1 MNMTRM
7 HSDGRGVSGSSKP
20 VDAKQPEWID
30 YDAEEVKDLVVRLR
44 EDGFDPA
51 QIGLKLRDEYGIPD
65 VQQITEKKV
74 TEILEEEDVAPEIPE
89 DLKNLVEKAENMK
102 EHLDENQNDQEA
114 ERQLELTEAKVR
126 KVADYHR
133 QEGNIPENW
142 EYERDE

>member
-1 MNMTRM
+1 MTRM

-74 TEILEEEDVAPEIPE
+74 TEILKEEDVAPEIPE

>member
-1 MNMTRM
+1 MTRM
-7 HSDGRGVSGSSKP
+7 HSEGRGESGSSKP
-20 VDAKQPEWID
+20 VNAKEPEWID
-30 YDAEEVKDLVVRLR
+30 YDAEEVKDLVIRLR

-65 VQQITEKKV
+65 VKQITEKKV
-74 TEILEEEDVAPEIPE
+74 TEILEGADVAPEIPE
-89 DLKNLVEKAENMK
+89 DLNNLVAKAENMQ
-102 EHLDENQNDQEA
+102 EHLRENTNDQEA
-114 ERQLELTEAKVR
+114 ERQLELTEAKIR

>member
-1 MNMTRM
+1 MTRM

-20 VDAKQPEWID
+20 VDAKQPDWID

-74 TEILEEEDVAPEIPE
+74 TEILEDEDVAPEIPE
-89 DLKNLVEKAENMK
+89 DLKNLVENAENMK

-133 QEGNIPENW
+133 EEGNIPEDW

>member
-1 MNMTRM
+1 MTRM

-20 VDAKQPEWID
+20 VDAKQPDWID

-65 VQQITEKKV
+65 VKQITDKKV
-74 TEILEEEDVAPEIPE
+74 TEILEEEDVALDIPE

-133 QEGNIPENW
+133 EEGNIPEDW

>member
-1 MNMTRM
+1 MTRM

-20 VDAKQPEWID
+20 VDAKQPDWID

-89 DLKNLVEKAENMK
+89 DLKNLVEKAENMQ

-126 KVADYHR
+126 KVASYHR
-133 QEGNIPENW
+133 QEGNIPEDW
-142 EYERDE
+142 EYEREE

>member
-1 MNMTRM
+1 MTRM